1 MPASPMPAS
10 QPSAAIV
17 LTIQGTVPSFKNRKR
32 IGGLT
37 RWGPDLW
44 KGTPTLITRPD
55 VKRRM
60 DQLTRDIASALN
72 SESVTAGAGTTT
84 GWSLRSW
91 IVSSLP
97 ADDCWTE
104 IEIGSVRTVLVPK
117 GQEGATVTIER
128 LANAP

>member
-1 MPASPMPAS
+1 MPAS

-17 LTIQGTVPSFKNRKR
+17 LTIQGLVPSFKNRKR
-32 IGGLT
+32 VGGLT

-44 KGTPTLITRPD
+44 KGTPTLVTRQD

-60 DQLTRDIASALN
+60 GEIIRAFELA
-72 SESVTAGAGTTT
+72 
-84 GWSLRSW
+84 LRSACPTGADATPTGCSGLSW
-91 IVSSLP
+91 IASSLP
-97 ADDCWTE
+97 EDDCWTE

-128 LANAP
+128 LVDA